1 MIGNKVVDRLL
12 AAGLGGCFAA
22 LLGCGS
28 QGDVDKSTEWIQE
41 PGSVEKTGAAVVD
54 GPSVVGPSVV
64 GPSVDATFDRSA
76 FQANDFRVDLDE
88 SKLAELQVQY
98 QTDVAGI
105 THQSTPSDVTRAFV
119 HLLHVS
125 DLQTAERLL
134 TLKSRAVIF
143 ESGLELSPIAGSRAE
158 YVIGEP
164 QYTTNSRDR
173 AFVDCFVFD
182 PELATPGDA
191 ESGKYKVTWALR
203 PESRYGW
210 RVFGMISEETGQ
222 PQMVSFEN
230 TQHAQAINQMYDEQG
245 VLGEEK
251 LRQAREA
258 SGGAIR

>member
-1 MIGNKVVDRLL
+1 MIGNKVKTRLL
-12 AAGLGGCFAA
+12 AAGLGGCLAA

-28 QGDVDKSTEWIQE
+28 QGEAQKSTEWIQE
-41 PGSVEKTGAAVVD
+41 PGSVEKSGAAVGD
-54 GPSVVGPSVV
+54 E
-64 GPSVDATFDRSA
+64 PSVDMAFDRSA

-105 THQSTPSDVTRAFV
+105 TYKSSPSDVTRAFV

-182 PELATPGDA
+182 PELATPGDS
-191 ESGKYKVTWALR
+191 ESGKFKVTWALR

-210 RVFGMISEETGQ
+210 RVFGMISEESGQ

-245 VLGEEK
+245 VMGDEK

>member
-1 MIGNKVVDRLL
+1 MIVNKFRARLL

-22 LLGCGS
+22 LVGCGS
-28 QGDVDKSTEWIQE
+28 QGEADRATEWIQE
-41 PGSVEKTGAAVVD
+41 SGAVEKSDPAV
-54 GPSVVGPSVV
+54 GEAS
-64 GPSVDATFDRSA
+64 SVDATFDRHA

-105 THQSTPSDVTRAFV
+105 THRSTPSDVARAFV

-143 ESGLELSPIAGSRAE
+143 ESGLELSPIAGPRAE

-258 SGGAIR
+258 SGGSIR